1 MALLAVYLTV
11 ERTEDQS
18 ANTLKIAHLPLSIRQ
33 SQLRDLLAPYGETV
47 SINLV
52 TERSKGF
59 IRPST
64 SATVIFEKSYQAD
77 KAHSAIDGKY
87 MGDGWRIKAT
97 WGDREFKR
105 TSLTHN

>member
-1 MALLAVYLTV
+1 MVFLAGYLTL
-11 ERTEDQS
+11 ERTDLS
-18 ANTLKIAHLPLSIRQ
+18 ANTLKIAHLPLSISQ
-33 SQLRDLLAPYGETV
+33 SQLRDILAPYGEIV

-64 SATVIFEKSYQAD
+64 SASVIFEKSYQAD

-87 MGDGWRIKAT
+87 MGEGWRIKTT
-97 WGDREFKR
+97 WGERELKR
-105 TSLTHN
+105 TSSTHD